1 MGLFIRTEGGLEPK
15 GGLEPEGGLEAQGGL
30 EPEGGLEPRGGFESV
45 GGLEIAVSPRTGG
58 GGGARRLMG
67 LSRVAAR
74 GIFLWAPFSCS
85 EF

>member
-30 EPEGGLEPRGGFESV
+30 EPWGGLESV
-45 GGLEIAVSPRTGG
+45 GGLEVIVSPRTGG

-85 EF
+85 EI